1 MNIEKMRNFGIAAH
15 IDAGKTTTS
24 ERILYYT
31 GKSYKMGEVHEG
43 TAVMDW
49 MEEEQKRGITIT
61 AAATSCEWNDYK
73 FNLIDT
79 PGHVDFTAEVERSL
93 RVLDGAVCV
102 FCGVGGVEAQSETVW
117 RQADKYHVPRICFV
131 NKMDRVGADFL
142 KVVGEINERLG
153 MKGIPVQLPLGK
165 EQGFKGVI
173 DLINMKAFVYSDDI
187 DKLGI
192 NYSIEEIPEEYRKE
206 AEAQREK

>member
-1 MNIEKMRNFGIAAH
+1 M
-15 IDAGKTTTS
+15 
-24 ERILYYT
+24 
-31 GKSYKMGEVHEG
+31 
-43 TAVMDW
+43 
-49 MEEEQKRGITIT
+49 
-61 AAATSCEWNDYK
+61 
-73 FNLIDT
+73 
-79 PGHVDFTAEVERSL
+79 
-93 RVLDGAVCV
+93 
-102 FCGVGGVEAQSETVW
+102 
-117 RQADKYHVPRICFV
+117 PRICFV